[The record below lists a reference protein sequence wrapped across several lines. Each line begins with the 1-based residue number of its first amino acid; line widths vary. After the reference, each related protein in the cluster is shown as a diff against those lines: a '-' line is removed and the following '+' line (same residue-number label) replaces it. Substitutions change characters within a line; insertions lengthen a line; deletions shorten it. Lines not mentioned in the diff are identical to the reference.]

1 MRTRAVPRWE
11 NMRLGCSQ
19 VGKYETGAVPRWE
32 NMQYRVYEGLRTST
46 FSLGCGKVHKPQV
59 IVKLH
64 GGCCR
69 SYGQNRFGTYDPL
82 QPKKRP

>member
-1 MRTRAVPRWE
+1 MNFGAG
-11 NMRLGCSQ
+11 LGVAGKTLHVCS
-19 VGKYETGAVPRWE
+19 ETTTTELTDQA
-32 NMQYRVYEGLRTST
+32 T
-46 FSLGCGKVHKPQV
+46 GCGKVHKPQV